1 WAEVDG
7 ARQELGGRSV
17 RMEGTLALDVAPV
30 DAMDGPHARP
40 QDTLAPRDAGDL
52 SGSGDLWLD
61 GVAVAPALEAQA
73 PAAAAA
79 LGGLVLLL
87 ILGLAVKTGAL
98 ASLYTRVTRARVLE
112 NDSRRA
118 LFALIRERPGLHV
131 SELARATGIGRVVLQ
146 HHLRMLEAHG
156 LVVPRTRGRLVAY
169 FSPGGVPG
177 EQELAAK
184 VALKDPTRR
193 RVLDATASSPTTS
206 RASRRWA
213 SCGATAAGRSASTR
227 SRPPRKRPRLDPRPF
242 ADAPRSAA
250 VRAPWPP
257 GFVRIPDEDWTRAP
271 LDALAVKY
279 DAVEK
284 HGWYANL
291 DPTVEEIVAFARPGH
306 VLVDYSGGTGILIER
321 LL

>member
-193 RVLDATASSPTTS
+193 RVLDATASSG
-206 RASRRWA
+206 A
-213 SCGATAAGRSASTR
+213 GATQADIVEATALSQRLVSYHLARLSEVGLVRGDGGRPQRFHAVPPAEEAAS
-227 SRPPRKRPRLDPRPF
+227 P
-242 ADAPRSAA
+242 
-250 VRAPWPP
+250 
-257 GFVRIPDEDWTRAP
+257 
-271 LDALAVKY
+271 
-279 DAVEK
+279 
-284 HGWYANL
+284 
-291 DPTVEEIVAFARPGH
+291 
-306 VLVDYSGGTGILIER
+306 
-321 LL
+321 